1 MRQNGGYFDRQKA
14 DLIFAGAAGSRISER
29 SPLPLRG
36 TMAGAV
42 GDHGI
47 RGAVRFSDDLQLLRP
62 PAHSTGTAVRH
73 SLFSAKNTQAVPAA
87 PYNDGC
93 RVVICA
99 EVASGAALCLRGA
112 LLCGAACGEHFPAA
126 NMDPLQPF
134 LVLPERSGVVSF
146 GTGFSVCHLSPASR
160 RTEKGRCPQAA
171 LHCRRDLLRAVSFLP
186 CGLES
191 RAQRKGR
198 LLPDLSVPCVP
209 GGRFY
214 HQLLHGL
221 PLPQP
226 QTGERPAGR
235 CFLPA
240 GACRC
245 AACGRLPVYR
255 RQAGGGSG
263 RGGLPVQRAVHTL
276 CGAAGLAACRGQGNH
291 FPAAFRKAVFVDGR
305 AVPLRFSDPSGAD
318 PVYGV
323 DCGQVQP
330 YGTSCGLDPDRI
342 SAHALPEQ
350 LLQGAGAPGTA
361 APCKTISKTQGRC
374 TEQCA
379 AALFGSDDLF
389 FTSRPPFWW

>member
-14 DLIFAGAAGSRISER
+14 DLIFTGAAGSRISER
-29 SPLPLRG
+29 GALPLRG
-36 TMAGAV
+36 TVAGAV

-62 PAHSTGTAVRH
+62 SPHSTGTAVCH

-87 PYNDGC
+87 PYYDGC

-99 EVASGAALCLRGA
+99 EGASGAALCPRGA
-112 LLCGAACGEHFPAA
+112 LLCGAACGEHFSAA

-146 GTGFSVCHLSPASR
+146 GTGFSVCHLSSASH
-160 RTEKGRCPQAA
+160 RTEKGGCPQAA
-171 LHCRRDLLRAVSFLP
+171 LHCRRGLLRAVSFLP

-198 LLPDLSVPCVP
+198 LLPDLSVPAVP

-221 PLPQP
+221 PLPHP
-226 QTGERPAGR
+226 QTGEQPAGR

-240 GACRC
+240 GACCC
-245 AACGRLPVYR
+245 AACWRLPVYR

-263 RGGLPVQRAVHTL
+263 RGGFPVQCAVHSL
-276 CGAAGLAACRGQGNH
+276 CGAAGLAACRG
-291 FPAAFRKAVFVDGR
+291 
-305 AVPLRFSDPSGAD
+305 
-318 PVYGV
+318 
-323 DCGQVQP
+323 
-330 YGTSCGLDPDRI
+330 
-342 SAHALPEQ
+342 
-350 LLQGAGAPGTA
+350 
-361 APCKTISKTQGRC
+361 
-374 TEQCA
+374 
-379 AALFGSDDLF
+379 
-389 FTSRPPFWW
+389 